1 MLLCMQ
7 PDQRH
12 ILYGRP
18 LANCPKLL
26 SRIFKMRQQ
35 PGQLVWKSDLALA
48 DREWEYLKGVF
59 AHQRLRPLLQH
70 GRRVLQPLP
79 GVLRACS

>member
-1 MLLCMQ
+1 M
-7 PDQRH
+7 
-12 ILYGRP
+12 
-18 LANCPKLL
+18 

-48 DREWEYLKGVF
+48 EREWEYLKGVF

-79 GVLRACS
+79 GVFVSFTYFVLSYLFVVIILFYLFYFI